1 VVKATATPKA
11 NERSI
16 LAIKLKAVGKERKI
30 ETDRME
36 TLEAPQQRTT
46 LNRSIGKKDKVDDHF
61 ASI

>member
-1 VVKATATPKA
+1 MTNAATATPKA

-16 LAIKLKAVGKERKI
+16 PAIKLKAVGKERKI

-36 TLEAPQQRTT
+36 TLEAST
-46 LNRSIGKKDKVDDHF
+46 LRRSIGKKEKVDDHF